1 MFSGPNIGGLKKII
15 GVLLVLKVIYRRFS
29 NFESS
34 AKTVFSTFLWGKK
47 ALVASHF
54 FQSKYRRFGPK
65 RASFIWIIGDLL
77 SPYDKYR
84 NENYICHQ
92 GRNQAPIIYGVLFIV
107 FLLFFPN
114 FEFSENI
121 GSQLLPY
128 ITI

>member
-15 GVLLVLKVIYRRFS
+15 GVLLVLKVI
-29 NFESS
+29 FESS

-65 RASFIWIIGDLL
+65 RASCIWIIGDLL

-84 NENYICHQ
+84 NKKNGLYLSQDRGAAE
-92 GRNQAPIIYGVLFIV
+92 VLWQI
-107 FLLFFPN
+107 
-114 FEFSENI
+114 
-121 GSQLLPY
+121 
-128 ITI
+128 